1 LQLWIL
7 NKDENGI
14 EPTKKTLGK
23 EHENSLLRILQ
34 HTHALIVEKTTQ

>member
-1 LQLWIL
+1 M
-7 NKDENGI
+7 DI
-14 EPTKKTLGK
+14 EQRRERHRATKKTLGK